1 MAFLDLIVLKLFIKP
16 LMPPN
21 LSLFEVNTI
30 IVAINGLKKT
40 QYKERKVD
48 GTIEYIIKYNI
59 GIGYY
64 PKT

>member
-30 IVAINGLKKT
+30 IVAINGLKKPN
-40 QYKERKVD
+40 
-48 GTIEYIIKYNI
+48 IKR
-59 GIGYY
+59 GR
-64 PKT
+64 